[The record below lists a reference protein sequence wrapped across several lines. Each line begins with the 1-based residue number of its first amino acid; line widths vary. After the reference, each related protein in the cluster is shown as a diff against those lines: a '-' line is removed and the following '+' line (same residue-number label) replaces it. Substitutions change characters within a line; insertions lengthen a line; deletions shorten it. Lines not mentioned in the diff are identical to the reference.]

1 MCALVLYKKQMECT
15 IAKCLRTIDIKVR
28 EWIWIPA
35 PVLTRMWP
43 YVTKLLC
50 LYFIIYKMEVI
61 RGVLWRLNESV
72 FEKSSAL
79 CKTSCYHHHHC
90 DPHHN
95 HYFTGRDTEKTWG
108 RKTNNNACHCAC
120 RKTFCSKCRESVG
133 WLKGSPQYKHGAV
146 PSAYGWNSLDGHSQG
161 HTWG

>member
-1 MCALVLYKKQMECT
+1 MCAPVLYKKQMECT
-15 IAKCLRTIDIKVR
+15 TAKCLRTIDIKVR

-50 LYFIIYKMEVI
+50 LYFLIYKMEII

-95 HYFTGRDTEKTWG
+95 HHFTGRDTEDLREKRLIIMRAIVFVG
-108 RKTNNNACHCAC
+108 KHFAANAESLWDDWKAALKINTVLCH
-120 RKTFCSKCRESVG
+120 SIPLE
-133 WLKGSPQYKHGAV
+133 
-146 PSAYGWNSLDGHSQG
+146 
-161 HTWG
+161 